1 MPSPLCQLALVI
13 QLDIRDL
20 ARIPAAILF
29 VPEQGWPK
37 ALEVV
42 ARFRIHA
49 FHFPKEEIFQHLLV
63 QYLWMLVDGFA
74 SDREDRSRLKAHR
87 HWRSIVTK
95 VVEEVFKVLCRRLRG
110 LFVLECA
117 VWRRPLRPAWVLL
130 PGNTVPKVEELHDT
144 VWECSDSSFFGLECY
159 LLHLECCERGMVIDA
174 ALSE

>member
-1 MPSPLCQLALVI
+1 MPSPLRQLALIV
-13 QLDIRDL
+13 QLDMRDL

-49 FHFPKEEIFQHLLV
+49 LHFSEEEILQHLLV
-63 QYLWMLVDGFA
+63 QFLWMLVDSFT

-95 VVEEVFKVLCRRLRG
+95 VVEEVFEVLCRRLRG
-110 LFVLECA
+110 LFVRECA
-117 VWRRPLRPAWVLL
+117 FWRRPLGPARVLL
-130 PGNTVPKVEELHDT
+130 PGNAVPKVEELHGA
-144 VWECSDSSFFGLECY
+144 VWEGGDSS
-159 LLHLECCERGMVIDA
+159 
-174 ALSE
+174 